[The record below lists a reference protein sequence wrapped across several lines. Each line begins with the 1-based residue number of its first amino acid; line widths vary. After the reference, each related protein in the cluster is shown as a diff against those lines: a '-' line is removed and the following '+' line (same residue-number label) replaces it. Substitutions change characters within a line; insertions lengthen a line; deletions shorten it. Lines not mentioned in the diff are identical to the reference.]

1 LAAEVIKKYKN
12 QIPIVALKIITI
24 TGKRGICQ
32 RGTVGC
38 GICTSI
44 DSGYELIEEE
54 NVRGNKDTMQLLRS
68 GAMQVFLLK
77 AFEDSLKE
85 GFYEF
90 LKQIPKDA
98 LIICE
103 SNTLRKYVKPG
114 LFIMM
119 ENRKKK
125 MKPTAQMVYDLADKV
140 LTTEEVEAVSIEK
153 QKWQLAQAVCL

>member
-1 LAAEVIKKYKN
+1 MSAEVSRLLQIGSTGRNSGKTTLAAEVIKKYKN

-68 GAMQVFLLK
+68 GVMLVV
-77 AFEDSLKE
+77 
-85 GFYEF
+85 
-90 LKQIPKDA
+90 
-98 LIICE
+98 LIKVCE
-103 SNTLRKYVKPG
+103 YSINV
-114 LFIMM
+114 
-119 ENRKKK
+119 
-125 MKPTAQMVYDLADKV
+125 DLY
-140 LTTEEVEAVSIEK
+140 L
-153 QKWQLAQAVCL
+153 